1 MRRISRELK
10 SVLVVGC
17 GWDRRLPRRLRILQL
32 GRFNAP
38 SSLQP
43 GAGKALNPSG
53 KPADPAYASAMEK
66 QGEAMNAA
74 RDQQAQAMAA
84 AKAKAGA
91 H

>member
-1 MRRISRELK
+1 LK
-10 SVLVVGC
+10 SALVVIAAGTAVFLVGC
-17 GWDRRLPRRLRILQL
+17 GSSNSAD
-32 GRFNAP
+32 NAP

>member
-1 MRRISRELK
+1 LEKQIKGMKQSI
-10 SVLVVGC
+10 
-17 GWDRRLPRRLRILQL
+17 
-32 GRFNAP
+32 
-38 SSLQP
+38 
-43 GAGKALNPSG
+43 PSG